1 MFYLVDAKT
10 LKSFRTDFTVKV
22 NSFEEVPNISKK
34 ILDHYVKCYSNHNFT
49 FRILLPRAA
58 DSQEVYSN
66 SKKMGMYLQN
76 ELLSSIRKAKLK
88 ANIKEFRYVHD
99 INYYGWI
106 LFDPSFSQHFE

>member
-1 MFYLVDAKT
+1 MVDAKT

-22 NSFEEVPNISKK
+22 NSFEEVPSISKK

-49 FRILLPRAA
+49 FRILLPRTA

-106 LFDPSFSQHFE
+106 LFDPSFSQQFE